1 MKISLIHGEDVAA
14 SRNMFLSLVEK
25 AKDEGFQIKDISLNT
40 NLNLEEKLTSQS
52 LFEDKI
58 FFIHDKLKN
67 LTAFDLKWLVK
78 SSKKYEGELVL
89 WYEGVAPLKI
99 VKALPKGTEIKKFDL
114 PKIIFNFLDSFYP
127 GNSVNILGLL
137 DKLLAIEPVEFV
149 FFMLG
154 KHLRDVYWVKND
166 KAVLPDYQEWR
177 IRKIRSQA
185 DKFNND
191 KLKKVI
197 NFLSE
202 ADIRSKTSDS
212 SLKEFL
218 DLVIVTQLK

>member
-1 MKISLIHGEDVAA
+1 MKISLIHGEDVAV

-25 AKDEGFQIKDISLNT
+25 AKGEGFQVKDISLNT

-67 LTAFDLKWLVK
+67 LTPADLKWLVK
-78 SSKKYEGELVL
+78 NSKKYEGELVL

-99 VKALPKGTEIKKFDL
+99 VKALPKGAEVKKFDL

-137 DKLLAIEPVEFV
+137 DKLLAKEPVEFV

-154 KHLRDVYWVKND
+154 RHLRDLYWVKND
-166 KAVLPDYQEWR
+166 TAIVPDYQEWR

-185 DKFNND
+185 DRFSNER
-191 KLKKVI
+191 LKKVI

-202 ADIRSKTSDS
+202 ADVRAKTSDS